1 MIFESSERL
10 IGANGQRVAEP
21 LGRSPFLSTTFG
33 GLDDVALVEL
43 RIECSFPADELTVGA
58 WKNLVSKTES

>member
-1 MIFESSERL
+1 VFRKADTELRFFST
-10 IGANGQRVAEP
+10 
-21 LGRSPFLSTTFG
+21 STTFG
-33 GLDDVALVEL
+33 GPDDVALVEL